1 MESKRK
7 CAPILMGVEPSDDN
21 CCRYCGNVFN
31 NFSNLRRHMRE
42 SCKIAPNPKNGDAGM
57 ERLYEHTLQKQVDRL
72 ETQNREMQAKMDAQN
87 KMLQQLLERQQG
99 ASSSSSTQQAGELAI
114 QAGDHAQ
121 VDNSKKIVV
130 NVFGKEGLDHVT
142 LEKIRTIL
150 DECLQRPALPTAV
163 DEAVLRTAMLVYSDP
178 SRPENASLR
187 SAAVRWVAPLPTSG

>member
-1 MESKRK
+1 M
-7 CAPILMGVEPSDDN
+7 
-21 CCRYCGNVFN
+21 Y
-31 NFSNLRRHMRE
+31 RHIRGR
-42 SCKIAPNPKNGDAGM
+42 CKIAPNPKNGDKGM
-57 ERLYEHTLQKQVDRL
+57 ERLYEHMIQKQNAERDAKIDRL
-72 ETQNREMQAKMDAQN
+72 EAQN
-87 KMLQQLLERQQG
+87 SEILALLRQQQG
-99 ASSSSSTQQAGELAI
+99 ASSSSSTLQAGELAI

>member
-1 MESKRK
+1 
-7 CAPILMGVEPSDDN
+7 
-21 CCRYCGNVFN
+21 
-31 NFSNLRRHMRE
+31 
-42 SCKIAPNPKNGDAGM
+42 M
-57 ERLYEHTLQKQVDRL
+57 ERLYEHMIQKQNAERDAKIDRL
-72 ETQNREMQAKMDAQN
+72 EAQN
-87 KMLQQLLERQQG
+87 SEILALLRQQQG
-99 ASSSSSTQQAGELAI
+99 ASSSSSTLQAGELAI